1 MIFKQKLGQTDV
13 TSLVERVSRFN
24 IILKNPDRRTK
35 PVMGNTREPVDAA
48 DPPEHYHNIPLT
60 DTPDVGFVNRSRSL
74 LILGQVVLVSR
85 KFANAKLRASLLT
98 V

>member
-13 TSLVERVSRFN
+13 TSLVERVSRFT

-35 PVMGNTREPVDAA
+35 PVMGNMREPVDGA

-60 DTPDVGFVNRSRSL
+60 EARCR
-74 LILGQVVLVSR
+74 
-85 KFANAKLRASLLT
+85 LREA